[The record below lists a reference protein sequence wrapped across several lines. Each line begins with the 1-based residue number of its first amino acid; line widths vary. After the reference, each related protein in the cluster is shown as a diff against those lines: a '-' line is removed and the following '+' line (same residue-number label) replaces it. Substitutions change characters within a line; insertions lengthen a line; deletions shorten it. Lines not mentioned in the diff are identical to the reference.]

1 MGAFGI
7 SHWLIVL
14 VIVMLIFGT
23 KKLGN
28 IGADLGSAV
37 RGFKEGVKN
46 GDGNSVIAA
55 PRLTDTTGATKLHEG
70 EKQDLS

>member
-23 KKLGN
+23 KKLGS

-46 GDGNSVIAA
+46 GDESSVIAA
-55 PRLTDTTGATKLHEG
+55 PRLTDTTGAANLHEG
-70 EKQDLS
+70 AKQDLS

>member
-37 RGFKEGVKN
+37 RGFQEGVKN
-46 GDGNSVIAA
+46 GDGNSATAA
-55 PRLTDTTGATKLHEG
+55 PRLTDTTGVTNLHEG
-70 EKQDLS
+70 AKQDLS